1 MKIKLKKEKKK
12 TKGRHCDWLQM
23 LQICKDLLESETESE
38 TKSETKSETNEIY
51 LIHLLTLF

>member
-38 TKSETKSETNEIY
+38 TKSETNEIY